1 MTSERGVS
9 SQDSRTR
16 RCITCRVCNYMLAGN
31 LILTAY
37 RLIRRA
43 IKSRTIIRL
52 SRKLPFPKDTTTR
65 ESRSFE
71 SSRWDNFR
79 SVNLRHRSNSIE
91 RCYKIRGSVKTTLAD
106 RTVNSFSQKAS
117 RRSVLF
123 RIDETTILCP
133 LNCDGA
139 DKATNRG
146 AREGKRREILR
157 NLQFLTCNLHLRLNC
172 SLIKLNDIEWKK
184 NKRVEGWRAGIEGQK
199 RKEWES
205 VAGNSIFER

>member
-52 SRKLPFPKDTTTR
+52 CQKLPFPKDTTTR
-65 ESRSFE
+65 EPWSFE

-91 RCYKIRGSVKTTLAD
+91 RYYKIRGGVKTTRKSLQ
-106 RTVNSFSQKAS
+106 TVPWTAFHRKLREAYFFGST
-117 RRSVLF
+117 RRRYFVLL
-123 RIDETTILCP
+123 IAMEPT
-133 LNCDGA
+133 
-139 DKATNRG
+139 
-146 AREGKRREILR
+146 KRRIEER
-157 NLQFLTCNLHLRLNC
+157 EMERDARSFETC
-172 SLIKLNDIEWKK
+172 S
-184 NKRVEGWRAGIEGQK
+184 
-199 RKEWES
+199 
-205 VAGNSIFER
+205 F

>member
-1 MTSERGVS
+1 MTSEHGVS

-43 IKSRTIIRL
+43 TKSRTIIRL

-65 ESRSFE
+65 EPRSFE

-91 RCYKIRGSVKTTLAD
+91 RCYKIRGGVKTTRKSLQTVPWTAFHRKLLAEAYFFGS
-106 RTVNSFSQKAS
+106 T
-117 RRSVLF
+117 RRRYFVLLIAMESTKR
-123 RIDETTILCP
+123 RIDVRERGRDARSFET
-133 LNCDGA
+133 
-139 DKATNRG
+139 
-146 AREGKRREILR
+146 
-157 NLQFLTCNLHLRLNC
+157 C
-172 SLIKLNDIEWKK
+172 S
-184 NKRVEGWRAGIEGQK
+184 
-199 RKEWES
+199 
-205 VAGNSIFER
+205 F